1 MEPQNIY
8 WIVIDSMRSY
18 KGSGDTRYRINYF
31 DELKKDFFDFKNAYT
46 SAPSTIMSAA
56 SMFTGCETIKI
67 ARNYSDWNFDLEK
80 IKPFKYYLEKE
91 GYENIPIDNSKR
103 AREML
108 FDLLGT
114 LENKYFLRNTSHYHN
129 WSNQDVL
136 GIFKNTLK
144 RSSSKKKFVM
154 TWYDCRGDKLINN
167 LIEDHIKIIK
177 DNGNYENSIIIINSD
192 HGYPDPKA
200 IKTSNIIGKGHDL
213 IVTEDNIKVPLLI
226 KIPGIHPK
234 EINTRVSLVDILPTI
249 SELLNFS
256 LDNKVDG
263 ISLVDLM
270 KNKESLNRFNDRFI
284 RTDTRL
290 LLQDGKITS
299 LINKNYKYV
308 RYHDSKLEEL
318 YDIENDK
325 NEVKNIINNNQLK
338 EIKEKFQTKF
348 NLQTETIYK
357 EQKETLVKNINE
369 SFKSDNFHKYE
380 KIYFFTNLD
389 PNYIEIIIDFFNKK
403 KKYFEY
409 KIFRTKI
416 FQEIERSKF
425 NLFNISDVN
434 NFKFD
439 KKTLIIVI
447 DEKNYYRILDE
458 RFISVT
464 KKLKCDRIFLDF
476 NFEKNNLFFSKWIFP
491 LIKYKK
497 NFYFYKREP
506 ILFFDDFIKLFKIM
520 INQYVLKKK
529 VETPRGEDIKKQ
541 RDRFM
546 RSASYTLGEEQFIHQ
561 FFYNNL
567 LNWGGTQKTIFNLMK
582 NLSKNKLS
590 SQIITRSLSEQ
601 LMYDFSLSEFQIQLI
616 SGKNKK
622 EFFLTKWIRDFIYF
636 IFRKKNPKNDTKR
649 DNKNLLVSLFHYF
662 FSFIFSVIVKL
673 LSLLVKLLEYV
684 FKDKIVFKCF
694 LTALLIRR
702 QFYICFKQSEYFSS
716 FLTRSNLIT
725 LFCYNFN
732 KNKSPKIIIN
742 ERNDI
747 VKQYIEKNKLLFF
760 VYKTLLNKKKVIFLT
775 NSLNT
780 FKYFNKEKLVCDLQ
794 FVYNDLGEIFL
805 NKYDFNKNFKNL
817 KISCIG
823 RFAKQKGQEE
833 LIKYISEMKNLEGF
847 SFNFFGRGDLSDKSK
862 KILKNLD
869 NKIGEIKSAS
879 ISNIYDNTDYAI
891 INSFYEGQSN
901 VMLEC
906 FESGKLMII
915 NERLKVEL
923 TEIYGDEILDF
934 IYFYSSKSELEKILN
949 INYLNKTYK
958 KNLQNQYNFAKDYKR
973 KFLTISNFYNKLN
986 LN

>member
-1 MEPQNIY
+1 MGPQNIY

-18 KGSGDTRYRINYF
+18 KGFGDTRYRINYF

-67 ARNYSDWNFDLEK
+67 ARNYSDWNFDLDK

-144 RSSSKKKFVM
+144 KSSSKKKFIM

-226 KIPGIHPK
+226 KIPGIQPK

-308 RYHDSKLEEL
+308 KYHDSKIEEL

-325 NEVKNIINNNQLK
+325 NEVKNIINNIQFK
-338 EIKEKFQTKF
+338 EIKEIFQTKF
-348 NLQTETIYK
+348 NLQTKTIYK

-369 SFKSDNFHKYE
+369 SFKLNNFDKYE

-389 PNYIEIIIDFFNKK
+389 PSYIEIIIDFFNKK
-403 KKYFEY
+403 KKNFEY

-416 FQEIERSKF
+416 FQENERSKF
-425 NLFNISDVN
+425 NLFNISDVD
-434 NFKFD
+434 NFKFN

-520 INQYVLKKK
+520 INQYILKKK

-546 RSASYTLGEEQFIHQ
+546 RSASYTLGEEKFEHQ

-582 NLSKNKLS
+582 NLSKKKLS

-616 SGKNKK
+616 SGKNQKDS
-622 EFFLTKWIRDFIYF
+622 FLSKWISNLIYF
-636 IFRKKNPKNDTKR
+636 VFRKKNPKNEIKQN
-649 DNKNLLVSLFHYF
+649 NKNLLLSLFHYF
-662 FSFIFSVIVKL
+662 FSFIYSIFLKL
-673 LSLLVKLLEYV
+673 LSYLVLFLEYI
-684 FKDKIVFKCF
+684 FKDKIIFKCF
-694 LTALLIRR
+694 LTAIFIKN
-702 QFYICFKQSEYFSS
+702 QFNICFKQSKYFSS

-725 LFCYNFN
+725 LFCYNLY
-732 KNKSPKIIIN
+732 KKESVKIIIN

-780 FKYFNKEKLVCDLQ
+780 YKFFNKEKLICDLQ
-794 FVYNDLGEIFL
+794 FVYNDLGEININNYNF
-805 NKYDFNKNFKNL
+805 DKNFRHI

-823 RFAKQKGQEE
+823 RFVKQKGQEE
-833 LIKYISEMKNLEGF
+833 LVTYLSEIKNLENF
-847 SFNFFGRGDLSDKSK
+847 TFNFFGRGDLSYKTK
-862 KILKNLD
+862 NILENLG
-869 NKIGEIKSAS
+869 NTIGETKSEN
-879 ISNIYDNTDYAI
+879 IDKIYDNTDYAI

-906 FESGKLMII
+906 FEHGKLMII
-915 NERLKVEL
+915 NQRLKEEL
-923 TEIYGDEILDF
+923 VEIYGKEILNF
-934 IYFYSSKSELEKILN
+934 TYFYSSKSELEKILN
-949 INYLNKTYK
+949 INLLNKNYK
-958 KNLQNQYNFAKDYKR
+958 GNLQNQYKFAMDYKR
-973 KFLTISNFYNKLN
+973 KFLTISKFYNN
-986 LN
+986 LD